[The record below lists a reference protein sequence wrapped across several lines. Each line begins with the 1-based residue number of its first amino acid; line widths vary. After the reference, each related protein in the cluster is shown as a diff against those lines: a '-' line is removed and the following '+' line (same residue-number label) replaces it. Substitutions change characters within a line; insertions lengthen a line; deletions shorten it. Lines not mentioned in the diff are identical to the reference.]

1 MQCRRPVFHPWV
13 GKIPWRKRMAIY
25 SSILTWRMRYIQHL
39 LFFHSTTGGPIKIY
53 SVSYQH
59 SYHVLQEVFS
69 ISSFFSPSSYG
80 KCPSSSLL
88 GHLYHRFHHIL
99 LKMTPF
105 VLDYR
110 RLKIRDPVICSQYS
124 WCRPQASTVHGTWLV
139 LWDKWMNK

>member
-1 MQCRRPVFHPWV
+1 MVKNLPAMQETSVPSLGWEDPLEKKN
-13 GKIPWRKRMAIY
+13 GYLLQYSYLENAIY
-25 SSILTWRMRYIQHL
+25 REHL

-88 GHLYHRFHHIL
+88 VHLYHRFHHIL

-110 RLKIRDPVICSQYS
+110 HLKIRDPVICS
-124 WCRPQASTVHGTWLV
+124 
-139 LWDKWMNK
+139 